1 MTGKMPLEPLTSK
14 DTAPLAPALDRI
26 TFESGKMG
34 GRACIRGMRIT
45 VSNLLGQLAAGETT
59 ESILRDY
66 PDLEQED
73 IRQAIAYAAWLA
85 REEVT
90 PG

>member
-1 MTGKMPLEPLTSK
+1 MTGN
-14 DTAPLAPALDRI
+14 APLAPALDRI
-26 TFESGKMG
+26 TFEAGKMG

-59 ESILRDY
+59 DSILRDY
-66 PDLEQED
+66 PALEPED

-85 REEVT
+85 RDEVT

>member
-1 MTGKMPLEPLTSK
+1 MPENPPLGRLTGNDAARLS
-14 DTAPLAPALDRI
+14 PALDRI
-26 TFESGKMG
+26 TFETGKMG

-45 VSNLLGQLAAGETT
+45 VANLLTQMAGGATS
-59 ESILRDY
+59 ESLLRDY
-66 PDLEQED
+66 PALEEED

-85 REEVT
+85 RDEVT